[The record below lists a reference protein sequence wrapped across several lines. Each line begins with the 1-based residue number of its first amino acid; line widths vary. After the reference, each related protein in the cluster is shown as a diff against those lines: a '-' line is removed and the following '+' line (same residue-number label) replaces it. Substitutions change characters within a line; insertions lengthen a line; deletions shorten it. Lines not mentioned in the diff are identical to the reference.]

1 MDTKRENSDA
11 DAHAQSNQRENIDKD
26 GALKF
31 I

>member
-1 MDTKRENSDA
+1 MDTKRENS